1 MIPARSAVA
10 TWFACFLAGIIAA
23 PLAIVLVGQGVVDV
37 SSQPIWVLAMV
48 SVITW
53 SISLWGVARL
63 CRIHAA
69 RSLRQAMQIRFS
81 PRDALGVPLGVASQL
96 ILVPVVM
103 LPLRLLFPDSFS
115 PEKIEKRATDLVD
128 NATGAWMIVL
138 VLVVVVGAPLVE
150 EIVYRG
156 MLQGSISTA
165 LGRSRALVLV
175 AAWFAA
181 IHFVPVEFVGL
192 FAFALVLG
200 WVFERNEALGMNIIT
215 HMAFNA
221 TGLVLVALT

>member
-10 TWFACFLAGIIAA
+10 TWFACFLAGNIAA
-23 PLAIVLVGQGVVDV
+23 PLAIVLVGQGDVDV

>member
-1 MIPARSAVA
+1 VIPARSAVA
-10 TWFACFLAGIIAA
+10 TWFACFLAGNIAA
-23 PLAIVLVGQGVVDV
+23 PLAIVLVGQGDVDV
-37 SSQPIWVLAMV
+37 SAQPIWVLALV

-63 CRIHAA
+63 CRIHTTS
-69 RSLRQAMQIRFS
+69 SLREVMRIRFS

-128 NATGAWMIVL
+128 NATGAWMLVL
-138 VLVVVVGAPLVE
+138 VLIVVVGAPLIE

-156 MLQGSISTA
+156 MLQRSIGSA
-165 LGRSRALVLV
+165 LGRSRALMVV

-200 WVFERNEALGMNIIT
+200 WVFDRNEALGMNIIT

>member
-1 MIPARSAVA
+1 VIPARSAVA
-10 TWFACFLAGIIAA
+10 TWFACFLAGNIAA
-23 PLAIVLVGQGVVDV
+23 PLAIVLVGQGDVDV

>member
-10 TWFACFLAGIIAA
+10 TWFGCFLAGNIAA
-23 PLAIVLVGQGVVDV
+23 PLAIVLAGQGDVDV

-63 CRIHAA
+63 CRIHVT
-69 RSLRQAMQIRFS
+69 RSLREAMRIRFS

-96 ILVPVVM
+96 ILVPLVM

-138 VLVVVVGAPLVE
+138 VLVVVVGAPVVE

-156 MLQGSISTA
+156 MLQGSIGTA
-165 LGRSRALVLV
+165 LGKSRALVLV

-200 WVFERNEALGMNIIT
+200 WVFDRSEALGMNIIT

>member
-1 MIPARSAVA
+1 MIPARSAVT
-10 TWFACFLAGIIAA
+10 TWFVCFLAGNIAA
-23 PLAIVLVGQGVVDV
+23 PLAIVIVGQGDVDV
-37 SSQPIWVLAMV
+37 SEQPVWVLAMV
-48 SVITW
+48 SSITW
-53 SISLWGVARL
+53 TISLWGVMRL
-63 CRIHAA
+63 CRQHTEGSVLTSM
-69 RSLRQAMQIRFS
+69 RVRFS
-81 PRDALGVPLGVASQL
+81 MRDLLGVPLGVLSQL

-103 LPLRLLFPDSFS
+103 LPLRALFPDSFS
-115 PEKIEKRATDLVD
+115 SEKVEKRATDLVD
-128 NATGAWMIVL
+128 NASGAWMFVL
-138 VLVVVVGAPLVE
+138 VLIVVVGAPIVE

-156 MLQGSISTA
+156 VLQRSIGAA
-165 LGRSRALVLV
+165 LGKSRALVLV

-200 WVFERNEALGMNIIT
+200 LVFNRNNTLGMNIIT

>member
-10 TWFACFLAGIIAA
+10 TWCACFLAGNIVA
-23 PLAIVLVGQGVVDV
+23 PLAVVLVGQGDV
-37 SSQPIWVLAMV
+37 KASEQPVWVLAVV
-48 SVITW
+48 SAITW
-53 SISLWGVARL
+53 SISLWGVTRL
-63 CRIHAA
+63 CRRHTGQPLIA
-69 RSLRQAMQIRFS
+69 AMQIRLS
-81 PRDALGVPLGVASQL
+81 PRDLLGVPLGIVSQL

-103 LPLRLLFPDSFS
+103 LPLRALFPDSFA

-128 NATGAWMIVL
+128 NAHGVWIIVL
-138 VLVVVVGAPLVE
+138 VLIVVVGAPLVE

-156 MLQGSISTA
+156 MLQRSIGA
-165 LGRSRALVLV
+165 PLGKSRALLIV

-192 FAFALVLG
+192 FAFATVLG
-200 WVFERNEALGMNIIT
+200 WVFDRNQTLGMNIIT

>member
-10 TWFACFLAGIIAA
+10 TWFACFLAGNIAA
-23 PLAIVLVGQGVVDV
+23 PIAIVIVGQGDVDV
-37 SSQPIWVLAMV
+37 SAQPIWVLAMV

-63 CRIHAA
+63 CRIHAGT
-69 RSLRQAMQIRFS
+69 SLTDTLKIRLA
-81 PRDALGVPLGVASQL
+81 PRDFLGVPLGVVSQL
-96 ILVPVVM
+96 VLVPVVM

-115 PEKIEKRATDLVD
+115 PEKIEKRATDLVN
-128 NATGAWMIVL
+128 NANGVWMIVL
-138 VLVVVVGAPLVE
+138 VMVVVVGAPLVE

-156 MLQGSISTA
+156 MLQKSIARA
-165 LGRSRALVLV
+165 LGKYRSLVLV

-181 IHFVPVEFVGL
+181 IHFAPVEFVGL

-200 WVFERNEALGMNIIT
+200 WVLDRNETLGMNIIT

-221 TGLVLVALT
+221 TGLVLVALS

>member
-1 MIPARSAVA
+1 VIPARSAVA

>member
-10 TWFACFLAGIIAA
+10 TWFACFLAGNIAA
-23 PLAIVLVGQGVVDV
+23 PLAIVLVGQGDVDV
-37 SSQPIWVLAMV
+37 SAQPIWVLALV
-48 SVITW
+48 SAITW

-63 CRIHAA
+63 CRIHTTG
-69 RSLRQAMQIRFS
+69 SLREVMRIRFS

-128 NATGAWMIVL
+128 NATGAWMLVL

-156 MLQGSISTA
+156 MLQRSIGSA

-192 FAFALVLG
+192 FAIALVLG
-200 WVFERNEALGMNIIT
+200 WVFDRNEALGMNIIT